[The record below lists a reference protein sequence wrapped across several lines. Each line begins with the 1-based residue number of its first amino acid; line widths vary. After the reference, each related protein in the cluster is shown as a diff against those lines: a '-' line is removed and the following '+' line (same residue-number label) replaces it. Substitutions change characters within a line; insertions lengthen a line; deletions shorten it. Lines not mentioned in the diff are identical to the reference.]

1 MGSRGVRSDGRVAL
15 VTGGSRGLGLDM
27 ALALSRRGVK
37 VAICAR
43 QAEALRRAEALL
55 KLHGA
60 APVLCIQ
67 ADLMDA
73 GAGERVV
80 REVVARWRRLDVLVN
95 NCGGH
100 PTRGRFLDLT
110 DQDWLEVFQLNVMT
124 VVRFCRAAVPHL
136 RKSPCPRI
144 INISSAVAQHPG
156 EYNPHYSAAK
166 CAVTHLSTHLS
177 RVLAADGILVNAISP
192 GIIDTDGWRQYLQE
206 KALELGASVPEVR
219 AQEQRRAAAQIPL
232 SRLGD
237 GEEVAALVAFL
248 ASDEASYITGASLT
262 VDGGKGV
269 GTALGNQAL
278 QPAG

>member
-1 MGSRGVRSDGRVAL
+1 METRGRRSGKRVAL

-27 ALALSRRGVK
+27 ALALSSRGMR

-43 QAEALRRAEALL
+43 QTEALRRAEQAL
-55 KLHGA
+55 KRHGH
-60 APVLCIQ
+60 PVLCIQ
-67 ADLMDA
+67 ADVTDPD
-73 GAGERVV
+73 AGERVV
-80 REVVARWRRLDVLVN
+80 REVASKWRRLDILVN

-100 PTRGRFLDLT
+100 PTRGRFLELT
-110 DQDWLEVFQLNVMT
+110 DQDWLDVFNLNVMT

-136 RKSPCPRI
+136 RESACPRI
-144 INISSAVAQHPG
+144 INISSVVAQQPG
-156 EYNPHYSAAK
+156 AYNPHYSSAK

-192 GIIDTDGWRQYLQE
+192 GIIDTDGWRQYIQE
-206 KALELGASVPEVR
+206 KAAELGSSVPEVR
-219 AQEQRRAAAQIPL
+219 AQEHRRAVAQIPL
-232 SRLGD
+232 SRIGD

-269 GTALGNQAL
+269 GSALGGQGA
-278 QPAG
+278 QPVG